1 MSRLVTPL
9 MQYLPALRTPIVLG
23 PMANAAGGL
32 LCGAVSRAGAFGYI
46 EYRLAQTPKS
56 ADRA

>member
-32 LCGAVSRAGAFGYI
+32 LCGAVSRAGAFGYTG
-46 EYRLAQTPKS
+46 YRNSP
-56 ADRA
+56 DPEVR